1 MSYYVCIKNPKPFQE
16 DYVFKVPDC
25 LVNGYVNLELGHA
38 LKWYEQVYPEKEV
51 NNDQTN
57 KNPRWNARDV
67 W

>member
-38 LKWYEQVYPEKEV
+38 LKWYEQVYPEKDV
-51 NNDQTN
+51 NND
-57 KNPRWNARDV
+57 
-67 W
+67 